1 MGHPHASSALLKA
14 STQPHF
20 WQRSNLVPPLSKCG
34 QVRQISRRRAFSFL
48 LTRLT
53 PFLMIWPAASSKL
66 LAMVAM
72 LGRSL
77 ELKPGFCAV
86 RLKTSFCG
94 RVLDSVVILPA
105 ATHAPLVHGL
115 NVVVDGDG
123 ARGQG
128 IRIAD
133 GGVAAADL

>member
-1 MGHPHASSALLKA
+1 
-14 STQPHF
+14 
-20 WQRSNLVPPLSKCG
+20 
-34 QVRQISRRRAFSFL
+34 
-48 LTRLT
+48 
-53 PFLMIWPAASSKL
+53 
-66 LAMVAM
+66 MVAM